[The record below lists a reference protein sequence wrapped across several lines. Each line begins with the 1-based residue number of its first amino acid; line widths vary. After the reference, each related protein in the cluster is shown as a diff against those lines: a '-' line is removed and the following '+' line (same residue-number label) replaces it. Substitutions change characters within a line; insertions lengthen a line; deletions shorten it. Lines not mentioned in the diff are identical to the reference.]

1 MWEGSSKTSTTWS
14 LLFPTHRSPD
24 SEYNMRSFPCT
35 SKSSPVSSSATNIIS
50 SEASVIEEC
59 KVEEDATKSLRCLR
73 ESSSHELKSRDKTE
87 GNACTRNAASRASIV
102 RTGSK
107 RKYC

>member
-1 MWEGSSKTSTTWS
+1 MREDSSNTSITWS

-24 SEYNMRSFPCT
+24 AEYNIRSFPRT
-35 SKSSPVSSSATNIIS
+35 SNSSAVSSSATDIIS
-50 SEASVIEEC
+50 SEANVIEEC
-59 KVEEDATKSLRCLR
+59 KVEEDATKSLRCWR
-73 ESSSHELKSRDKTE
+73 ESSSHEVKSRDKTE
-87 GNACTRNAASRASIV
+87 GNACTRKAASRASIV